1 LNAIIHPTAI
11 VEEGSRIGDGSVI
24 GPYAYIGA
32 QVVLGERCEV
42 RHHATV
48 EGNTRMG
55 PRNVVHPYCLIGG
68 KTQDLK
74 FKGGNP
80 GLVIGEGNDF
90 REYSSVHCATNDG
103 ECTVVGSFNHF
114 LAYTHIAH
122 DCILGDHIVA
132 SNNCGIAGHVRVGD
146 HVVLGGMV
154 GIHQF
159 CRIGDHAMVGAMS
172 KVTQDVPPFAIA
184 EGNPAKTRTI
194 NKVGLERRGFD
205 RDTMHQV
212 REVFRILYKPDT
224 TRAQAIAQI
233 REMGSQSSEVAR
245 ILAFLESAER
255 GIC

>member
-1 LNAIIHPTAI
+1 MNAIIHPTAI
-11 VEEGSRIGDGSVI
+11 VEEGARIGEGSVI

-55 PRNVVHPYCLIGG
+55 PGNVVHPYCLVGG

-90 REYSSVHCATNDG
+90 REFSSVHCATNDG
-103 ECTVVGSFNHF
+103 EDTVVGSFNHF

-159 CRIGDHAMVGAMS
+159 CRIGDHAMVGALS

-212 REVFRILYKPDT
+212 HEVFRILNKPDT

-233 REMGSQSSEVAR
+233 RDMGSQSVEIAKL
-245 ILAFLESAER
+245 LAFIESADR